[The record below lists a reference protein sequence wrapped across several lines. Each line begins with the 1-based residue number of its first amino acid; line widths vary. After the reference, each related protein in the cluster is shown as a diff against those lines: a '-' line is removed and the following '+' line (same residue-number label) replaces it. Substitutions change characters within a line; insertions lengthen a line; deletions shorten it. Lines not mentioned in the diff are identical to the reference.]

1 MEPKMSIGAG
11 IFMFVVGAI
20 LAFALNV
27 EASWIDLQLVGYLLM
42 AGGVVT
48 VLIGLVFLFRRRSAV
63 STTRSAADP
72 VSGERVTQRS
82 TTADD
87 HLV

>member
-1 MEPKMSIGAG
+1 MSIGAG

-27 EASWIDLQLVGYLLM
+27 EASWIDLHLVGYLLM

-48 VLIGLVFLFRRRSAV
+48 VLIGLVVLFRRRRAV
-63 STTRSAADP
+63 STTRSSDP
-72 VSGERVTQRS
+72 
-82 TTADD
+82 
-87 HLV
+87 LV

>member
-1 MEPKMSIGAG
+1 MSIGAG

-48 VLIGLVFLFRRRSAV
+48 VLIGLVLLFRRRSAV
-63 STTRSAADP
+63 STTRSTA
-72 VSGERVTQRS
+72 
-82 TTADD
+82 ADD